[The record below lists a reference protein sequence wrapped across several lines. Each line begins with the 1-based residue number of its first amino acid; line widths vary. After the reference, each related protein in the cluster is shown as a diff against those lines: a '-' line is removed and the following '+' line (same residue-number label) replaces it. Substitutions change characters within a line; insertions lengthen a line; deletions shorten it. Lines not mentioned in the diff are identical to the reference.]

1 MKYYT
6 KQNSN
11 TKHGYELVAIDHNGH
26 ETTFELNKKTTD
38 NYLYLPEQCVKDTNR
53 RLISMKMISTSDM
66 YEITPKEYHEPRT
79 LSTNTTSLMD
89 YLNDEDRAIFTQL
102 IEKAKKAREEATKK
116 EALTPVEKAQRA
128 VERAMAKLKALQEQE

>member
-1 MKYYT
+1 MLG
-6 KQNSN
+6 Q
-11 TKHGYELVAIDHNGH
+11 

-53 RLISMKMISTSDM
+53 RLISIKMISGVEM

-79 LSTNTTSLMD
+79 LSTNTKSLMD
-89 YLNDEDRAIFTQL
+89 YLNDEDKAIFTQL

-116 EALTPVEKAQRA
+116 EVLTPVEKAQRA